1 MDDHYHVSFSP
12 LDLIIYS
19 DICLIAGN
27 KSKFAYHL
35 CITYLDCGHDFPHS
49 GRDALVAITL
59 FCANVEFQTRL
70 PKKTRFSKTSTL
82 AIDM

>member
-35 CITYLDCGHDFPHS
+35 CITWIVGMISL
-49 GRDALVAITL
+49 I
-59 FCANVEFQTRL
+59 VEE
-70 PKKTRFSKTSTL
+70 
-82 AIDM
+82 MC